1 MNESEYQ
8 WKELLYTLFYEI
20 KSEILGCKIEIEE
33 EEYEENIK
41 TITIP
46 NLIKYIHD
54 SIQIL
59 IIKKIEDT
67 KQQQKEED
75 EKFYTWKYNE
85 NKYKKNININND
97 LKASY
102 ENNIQY
108 MENKERK
115 LMKKIFQD
123 RLKIDAMEN
132 KISGYIDMEYEF
144 EEMKAKF
151 KYEDGR
157 FLKNDRKDNE
167 IIIIRNENSN
177 LKKIINILEQQI
189 KKNNEILLAKDRVI
203 NNLKDE
209 IKLLE
214 KNQRKYEIKNN
225 YNNSIK
231 EQYNLLNGININ
243 INNGTNSKNSNKNKY
258 SKYSN
263 NNSSIHSNKH
273 CNQINDESN
282 ISIKE
287 KGNITE
293 RIRKINSSIKILRF
307 SKNKKKIKKN
317 EKKKDLLSTTRNDSF
332 EKTKD
337 DFIRKYFSG
346 YATLRG
352 TKKINNNNKIKI
364 SNLPVNNNKINLV
377 NYSAFIPFVNS
388 KRNLNNICSM
398 KKIIGVGSIN
408 SSRTS
413 SKKKKFSPNNGI
425 NYKSIS

>member
-20 KSEILGCKIEIEE
+20 KSEILGSKIEIEE

-85 NKYKKNININND
+85 NKYKKNINISND
-97 LKASY
+97 LKALY

-132 KISGYIDMEYEF
+132 KISEYIDMEYEF

-167 IIIIRNENSN
+167 IIIIRNENSK
-177 LKKIINILEQQI
+177 LKKIISKLEQQI
-189 KKNNEILLAKDRVI
+189 KKNNEILLAKDRLI

-209 IKLLE
+209 IKKL
-214 KNQRKYEIKNN
+214 
-225 YNNSIK
+225 
-231 EQYNLLNGININ
+231 
-243 INNGTNSKNSNKNKY
+243 
-258 SKYSN
+258 
-263 NNSSIHSNKH
+263 
-273 CNQINDESN
+273 
-282 ISIKE
+282 
-287 KGNITE
+287 
-293 RIRKINSSIKILRF
+293 
-307 SKNKKKIKKN
+307 KKKQKK
-317 EKKKDLLSTTRNDSF
+317 
-332 EKTKD
+332 
-337 DFIRKYFSG
+337 
-346 YATLRG
+346 
-352 TKKINNNNKIKI
+352 
-364 SNLPVNNNKINLV
+364 
-377 NYSAFIPFVNS
+377 
-388 KRNLNNICSM
+388 
-398 KKIIGVGSIN
+398 
-408 SSRTS
+408 
-413 SKKKKFSPNNGI
+413 
-425 NYKSIS
+425 

>member
-20 KSEILGCKIEIEE
+20 KSEILGSKIEIEE

-59 IIKKIEDT
+59 IIKKIEET

-85 NKYKKNININND
+85 NKYKKNINISND
-97 LKASY
+97 LKALY

-132 KISGYIDMEYEF
+132 KISEYIDMEYEF

-177 LKKIINILEQQI
+177 LKKNISKLEQQI
-189 KKNNEILLAKDRVI
+189 KKNNEILLAKDRLI

-214 KNQRKYEIKNN
+214 KNQKKCEIKNN

-258 SKYSN
+258 SKHSN

-273 CNQINDESN
+273 YNQINDESN

-307 SKNKKKIKKN
+307 SKNKKNKKN
-317 EKKKDLLSTTRNDSF
+317 EIKKKDLLSTTRNDSF

-346 YATLRG
+346 YATLKG

-364 SNLPVNNNKINLV
+364 SNLPINHNKINLI

-413 SKKKKFSPNNGI
+413 SKKKKFPHNNGI
-425 NYKSIS
+425 NYKSIN

>member
-75 EKFYTWKYNE
+75 ERFYTWKYNE
-85 NKYKKNININND
+85 NKFKKNINISND

-115 LMKKIFQD
+115 LMKKIFQE

-132 KISGYIDMEYEF
+132 KISEYIDMEYEF
-144 EEMKAKF
+144 EEMKAKL

-177 LKKIINILEQQI
+177 LKKIVNKLEQQI
-189 KKNNEILLAKDRVI
+189 KKNNEILLAKDRLI

-214 KNQRKYEIKNN
+214 KNHKKYEIKNN
-225 YNNSIK
+225 FNNSIK

-258 SKYSN
+258 SKHSN

-273 CNQINDESN
+273 YNQINDESN

-307 SKNKKKIKKN
+307 SKNKKNKRS

-346 YATLRG
+346 YATLKG

-364 SNLPVNNNKINLV
+364 SNLPINNNKINLV
-377 NYSAFIPFVNS
+377 NYSAFIPFSNN

-413 SKKKKFSPNNGI
+413 SKKKKFSHNSGI

>member
-1 MNESEYQ
+1 
-8 WKELLYTLFYEI
+8 
-20 KSEILGCKIEIEE
+20 
-33 EEYEENIK
+33 
-41 TITIP
+41 
-46 NLIKYIHD
+46 
-54 SIQIL
+54 
-59 IIKKIEDT
+59 
-67 KQQQKEED
+67 
-75 EKFYTWKYNE
+75 
-85 NKYKKNININND
+85 
-97 LKASY
+97 
-102 ENNIQY
+102 

-132 KISGYIDMEYEF
+132 KISEYIDMEYEF
-144 EEMKAKF
+144 EEMKAKL

-177 LKKIINILEQQI
+177 LKKIVNKLEQQI
-189 KKNNEILLAKDRVI
+189 KKNNEILLAKDRLI

-214 KNQRKYEIKNN
+214 KNHKKYEIKNN

-243 INNGTNSKNSNKNKY
+243 INNGTNSKNNNKNKY
-258 SKYSN
+258 SKHSN

-273 CNQINDESN
+273 CNQYNDESN
-282 ISIKE
+282 ISTKE

-307 SKNKKKIKKN
+307 SKNKKNKRS

-346 YATLRG
+346 YATLKG

-364 SNLPVNNNKINLV
+364 SNLPINNNKINLV
-377 NYSAFIPFVNS
+377 NYSAFIPFSNN

-413 SKKKKFSPNNGI
+413 SKKKKFSQNSGI

>member
-1 MNESEYQ
+1 M
-8 WKELLYTLFYEI
+8 KELLYTLFYEI

-75 EKFYTWKYNE
+75 ERFYTWKYNE
-85 NKYKKNININND
+85 NKFKKNINISND

-132 KISGYIDMEYEF
+132 KISEYIDMEYEF
-144 EEMKAKF
+144 EEMKAKL

-177 LKKIINILEQQI
+177 LKKIVNKLEQQI
-189 KKNNEILLAKDRVI
+189 KKNNEILLAKDRLI

-214 KNQRKYEIKNN
+214 KNHKKYEIKNN
-225 YNNSIK
+225 FNNSIK

-258 SKYSN
+258 SKHSN

-273 CNQINDESN
+273 YNQINDESN

-307 SKNKKKIKKN
+307 SKNKKNKRS

-346 YATLRG
+346 YATLKG

-364 SNLPVNNNKINLV
+364 SNLPINNNKINLV
-377 NYSAFIPFVNS
+377 NYSAFIPFSNN

-413 SKKKKFSPNNGI
+413 SKKKKFSHNSGI